1 VDVQSTLDIFIIE
14 DDVDASENLRDIL
27 ELDQHRITIS
37 PSAAGALGSPLLSK
51 ADVILLDW
59 KLPDGSAIDIL
70 PKLGQS
76 APQADVVIITGYGD
90 FERAVSA
97 LREGASD
104 YLLKPINAASLQAS
118 VHRLAQRRWLQ
129 REKARSEELFRHLV
143 EAAPSLIVILR
154 RDLSVVYFSPYA
166 EHVTGYRSSE
176 IIGGSFADT
185 TLAGVQ
191 PTVIRSVVDELFSLG
206 ELTGREVEI
215 VRPDGTTRWLNWNAR
230 ILTGLDG
237 EPAILAVGQDVT
249 EQKLSVERLV
259 QSERLAAI
267 GEAMTGLAHES
278 RNALQRSQAQLELL
292 AAELEGQPDRLALV
306 AQIQKAQNHLHQ
318 LYEEVRQYAAP
329 LRLDVR
335 NVDIE
340 ELLNEIWGHLEGAR
354 RARHATLSFHSNVP
368 SADCAADGFML
379 GQVFRNILENA
390 MAACPDPA
398 EIRVNCEA
406 TSAQGMPVLR
416 LTFADNGPGM
426 TGEQRQRIFE
436 PFYTTKTRGTGLGMT
451 LCQRIIQAHG
461 GTIRVGDGP
470 GGVIVIELPRR
481 PPARSLPVR
490 T

>member
-1 VDVQSTLDIFIIE
+1 LDQQPTLEVVIIE

-27 ELDQHRITIS
+27 ELDQHKVTTFQ
-37 PSAAGALGSPLLSK
+37 SAAEVFRSADLAR
-51 ADVILLDW
+51 ADVVLLDW
-59 KLPDGSAIDIL
+59 KLPDGSALDVL
-70 PKLGQS
+70 PKLAQA

-118 VHRLAQRRWLQ
+118 MRRLSHRRWLL

-166 EHVTGYRSSE
+166 ERVTGYRA
-176 IIGGSFADT
+176 ADIEGRSIAET
-185 TLAGVQ
+185 TLAGVRLDVVR
-191 PTVIRSVVDELFSLG
+191 TVVDELFARG
-206 ELTGREVEI
+206 EISGREIEI
-215 VRPDGTTRWLNWNAR
+215 VRPDGETRWLIWNAR
-230 ILTGLDG
+230 ILTDLEG
-237 EPAILAVGQDVT
+237 EPAILAAGQDVT
-249 EQKLSVERLV
+249 EQKRSVEKLV

-292 AAELEGQPDRLALV
+292 AAELEGQPDQLALV

-329 LRLDVR
+329 LRLELQ
-335 NVDIE
+335 NVDLE
-340 ELLNEIWGHLEGAR
+340 ELVQEIWGHLETAR
-354 RARHATLSFHSNVP
+354 RTRRANLIFRDDASDARCT
-368 SADCAADGFML
+368 ADRFML

-390 MAACPDPA
+390 LAACPDPV
-398 EIRVNCEA
+398 EISVECKA
-406 TSAQGMPVLR
+406 TSPQGTPSVR
-416 LTFADNGPGM
+416 ITFTDNGPGM
-426 TGEQRQRIFE
+426 TLEQRQRIFE

-451 LCQRIIQAHG
+451 LSQRIVQAHG
-461 GTIRVGDGP
+461 GTIRVGEGP
-470 GGVIVIELPRR
+470 GGILVIELPRD
-481 PPARSLPVR
+481 PAAVANGA
-490 T
+490 